1 MAEVSSTRLY
11 LGNLPRD
18 GSFRVLAGPCQI
30 TTPPLVRP
38 QQAREIL
45 EQFKWPLILL
55 SDSADHDPS
64 QLAVTKEDIQTHF
77 KEARGTIAEV
87 KLMNGFGFIEYQD
100 AMDARDVVPDGSDL
114 NGSRLTVQFARG
126 SRQRNEFAGPP
137 ERPHPRPRRTAHRMQ
152 ITGLPGETSWQDL
165 KDFARRSGLDV
176 VYSEVGRDRDG
187 KGFVEFETA
196 ADLKVAVEKLDDND
210 FKGATVRCT
219 ADPQDE
225 VPRNERYGRSRSP
238 PPGRR
243 AYPPDGYYDRGPP
256 PPRDYPPRDRDA
268 YRRRSPPRHYED
280 YPRHDRG
287 YRSPPPV
294 RPGRGPP
301 DELYPPARGGYERD
315 PYAAPPPRRP
325 YDDDYGV
332 NGYGRPRER
341 SPPPRGYGGYERPR
355 YW

>member
-18 GSFRVLAGPCQI
+18 
-30 TTPPLVRP
+30 
-38 QQAREIL
+38 
-45 EQFKWPLILL
+45 
-55 SDSADHDPS
+55 
-64 QLAVTKEDIQTHF
+64 VTKEDIQNHF
-77 KEARGTIAEV
+77 KEAAGTIAEV
-87 KLMNGFGFIEYQD
+87 KLMNGFGFIEYED
-100 AMDARDVVPDGSDL
+100 AMDARDVVPTYHGSDL

-126 SRQRNEFAGPP
+126 SRQRDFPGPP

-196 ADLKVAVEKLDDND
+196 ADLKVAVEKLDSND

-219 ADPQDE
+219 ADPQED
-225 VPRNERYGRSRSP
+225 VPRNGRYGRSRSP

-243 AYPPDGYYDRGPP
+243 PYPPDGYYDRRPP
-256 PPRDYPPRDRDA
+256 PPREYLPRD
-268 YRRRSPPRHYED
+268 YRRRSPPPRHYGD
-280 YPRHDRG
+280 YGRHERG
-287 YRSPPPV
+287 YHSPPPM
-294 RPGRGPP
+294 RGPGRGPP
-301 DELYPPARGGYERD
+301 IEEPYPPSRDDYDRD

-325 YDDDYGV
+325 YNDPYAA

-341 SPPPRGYGGYERPR
+341 SPPPRGYGGYDERPR
-355 YW
+355 Y